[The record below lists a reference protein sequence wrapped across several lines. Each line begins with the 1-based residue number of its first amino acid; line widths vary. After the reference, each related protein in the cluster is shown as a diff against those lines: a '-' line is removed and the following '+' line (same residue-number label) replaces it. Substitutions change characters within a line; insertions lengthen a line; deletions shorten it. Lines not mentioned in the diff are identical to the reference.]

1 MKYHALLVKKQQN
14 LKLLSAANYR
24 WRFKPRT
31 TALSGTQPQPQQPVQ
46 DQSAEELSKIAQA
59 VSLPQIFGDERD
71 AVVAKWNQIQALWG
85 TGKGYYNQNQF
96 VEFKPVNPFCRFKVR
111 VRFCQT
117 YFSRGEVGV
126 QRL

>member
-1 MKYHALLVKKQQN
+1 MGT
-14 LKLLSAANYR
+14 LKSN
-24 WRFKPRT
+24 PT
-31 TALSGTQPQPQQPVQ
+31 TAALSGTQPQPQQPVQ

-111 VRFCQT
+111 TLFCQA
-117 YFSRGEVGV
+117 
-126 QRL
+126 LI